1 MEEGHL
7 EICQLLIEY
16 GADVNLCPNGEWAKE
31 LNINRQSPLL
41 LACIKNN
48 TQIAELLIDSG
59 ADVNL
64 VNERGSS
71 PLLVVCQYNNLS
83 KRNTSYPHI
92 NVTCI

>member
-7 EICQLLIEY
+7 EICQLLIDY
-16 GADVNLCPNGEWAKE
+16 SADVNLCPHGDWAKE

-83 KRNTSYPHI
+83 KF
-92 NVTCI
+92 